1 MRCRRYTQMTFAD
14 DRAIL
19 DRILA
24 SRTSDRKVP
33 AAVTN
38 IREALGVTEVT
49 HPREAAE
56 KFLAE
61 ILAQGERDAD
71 VAEAK
76 FGTADEIKSHEGV
89 VTKLPEVHDPEGDDL
104 PYHVPSGK
112 ATQVMGTREID
123 ISRYPNDLDPL
134 VTDTRKRALPARTA
148 IARAKELEDIL
159 AGSEK
164 IQKLM
169 RKWDVKRFSVR
180 LSR

>member
-1 MRCRRYTQMTFAD
+1 MAKSNLAGDTAIFERMLARRSAPE
-14 DRAIL
+14 
-19 DRILA
+19 
-24 SRTSDRKVP
+24 VP

-38 IREALGVTEVT
+38 IREALGITEVT
-49 HPREAAE
+49 HPREVAE

-61 ILAQGERDAD
+61 ILPARE
-71 VAEAK
+71 
-76 FGTADEIKSHEGV
+76 
-89 VTKLPEVHDPEGDDL
+89 VTKLPEVHDPAGDDL
-104 PYHVPSGK
+104 QFHIPAGR

-134 VTDTRKRALPARTA
+134 VTDTRRRALPARSA

-159 AGSEK
+159 AGDEK
-164 IQKLM
+164 LQKLM

>member
-1 MRCRRYTQMTFAD
+1 
-14 DRAIL
+14 
-19 DRILA
+19 
-24 SRTSDRKVP
+24 
-33 AAVTN
+33 
-38 IREALGVTEVT
+38 
-49 HPREAAE
+49 
-56 KFLAE
+56 
-61 ILAQGERDAD
+61 
-71 VAEAK
+71 
-76 FGTADEIKSHEGV
+76 
-89 VTKLPEVHDPEGDDL
+89 
-104 PYHVPSGK
+104 
-112 ATQVMGTREID
+112 VMGTREID

>member
-1 MRCRRYTQMTFAD
+1 VQEINMTKTITGDVAML
-14 DRAIL
+14 RNL
-19 DRILA
+19 LA

-49 HPREAAE
+49 HPREVAE

-89 VTKLPEVHDPEGDDL
+89 VTKLPEVHDPAGDDL
-104 PYHVPSGK
+104 QFHIPAGR
-112 ATQVMGTREID
+112 ATQVLGSREID
-123 ISRYPNDLDPL
+123 ISRIPDTQNVA
-134 VTDTRKRALPARTA
+134 VTDSNGRALPTRSAVARVEA
-148 IARAKELEDIL
+148 ITEAL
-159 AGSEK
+159 AGNEK
-164 IQKLM
+164 LKKAM
-169 RKWDVKRFSVR
+169 RKYGAKHFSFTM
-180 LSR
+180 SR

>member
-1 MRCRRYTQMTFAD
+1 MSKTITGDVAMLRN
-14 DRAIL
+14 L
-19 DRILA
+19 LA

-38 IREALGVTEVT
+38 IREALGITEVT
-49 HPREAAE
+49 HPREVAE
-56 KFLAE
+56 KLLAE

-89 VTKLPEVHDPEGDDL
+89 VTKLPEVHDPAGDDL
-104 PYHVPSGK
+104 QFHIPAGR
-112 ATQVMGTREID
+112 ATQVLGSREID

-134 VTDTRKRALPARTA
+134 VTDTRRRALPARSA

-159 AGSEK
+159 AGDEK
-164 IQKLM
+164 LQKLL

>member
-1 MRCRRYTQMTFAD
+1 MSKTITSDVAMLRN
-14 DRAIL
+14 L
-19 DRILA
+19 LA
-24 SRTSDRKVP
+24 SRTSEP
-33 AAVTN
+33 
-38 IREALGVTEVT
+38 EVT
-49 HPREAAE
+49 HPREIAE
-56 KFLAE
+56 ITAKHVAE

-104 PYHVPSGK
+104 PYHVPAGR

-134 VTDTRKRALPARTA
+134 VTDTRRRALPARSA

-159 AGSEK
+159 AGDEK
-164 IQKLM
+164 LQKLM

>member
-1 MRCRRYTQMTFAD
+1 VQEINMSKTITGDVAMLRN
-14 DRAIL
+14 L
-19 DRILA
+19 LA
-24 SRTSDRKVP
+24 SRTSEP
-33 AAVTN
+33 
-38 IREALGVTEVT
+38 EVT
-49 HPREAAE
+49 HPREIAE
-56 KFLAE
+56 ITAKHVAE

-104 PYHVPSGK
+104 PYHVPAGR

-134 VTDTRKRALPARTA
+134 VTDTRRRALPARSA

-159 AGSEK
+159 AGDEK
-164 IQKLM
+164 LQKLM